1 MTLARNLAD
10 LGNQVDSSGTLG
22 IGGGGTSATTANSGF
37 NALAPSQTS
46 NTNKYLTT
54 NGTNTSWAEV
64 VSGMTVT
71 SITYSGDDQAV
82 DPSNPLP
89 VTINGSNF
97 VAGSLV
103 YVDTIATA
111 NSGTSINVTSS
122 STIVFTPPSGKS
134 ANSYNVWVVS
144 PTGTIAILAN
154 GILYSGAPS
163 WAGQSTSLNSGGT
176 VSIQLTATGDTP
188 LTYSLVSGTL
198 PTGTTLSSSGL
209 ISGTTTSEGTFPN
222 IVVMASDPQQQDAN
236 ITIQIT
242 ITLGDPYFEYVT
254 LLLTGDGANG
264 VQNNTFVDSSTNAFS
279 ITRNGN
285 TTQGSF
291 SPYGSLW
298 SNYFNGSSYISI
310 PKNSN
315 LEIGASQD
323 FTIEYWVNPENVGGS
338 YNNVFGMSS
347 KDYCGVTSSSI
358 YLNGDSDPE
367 IRFTTTINKNT
378 WYHIAWSRNSG
389 TLKGFVNGTEVG
401 SVSESSKTY
410 FTNSST
416 LYYGAQETG
425 SYPFKGCIS
434 NLRIVKGT
442 GLYTGNFTPST
453 TPLTAISGTQLL
465 TGQSNR

>member
-1 MTLARNLAD
+1 MFGA
-10 LGNQVDSSGTLG
+10 SK
-22 IGGGGTSATTANSGF
+22 TAS
-37 NALAPSQTS
+37 
-46 NTNKYLTT
+46 
-54 NGTNTSWAEV
+54 
-64 VSGMTVT
+64 
-71 SITYSGDDQAV
+71 
-82 DPSNPLP
+82 
-89 VTINGSNF
+89 GSNL
-97 VAGSLV
+97 G
-103 YVDTIATA
+103 
-111 NSGTSINVTSS
+111 
-122 STIVFTPPSGKS
+122 P
-134 ANSYNVWVVS
+134 
-144 PTGTIAILAN
+144 
-154 GILYSGAPS
+154 
-163 WAGQSTSLNSGGT
+163 
-176 VSIQLTATGDTP
+176 
-188 LTYSLVSGTL
+188 
-198 PTGTTLSSSGL
+198 
-209 ISGTTTSEGTFPN
+209 
-222 IVVMASDPQQQDAN
+222 SDP
-236 ITIQIT
+236 
-242 ITLGDPYFEYVT
+242 YYEYVT
-254 LLLTGDGANG
+254 MLLTGDGTNG
-264 VQNNTFVDSSTNAFS
+264 AQNNTFVDSSTNNYTV
-279 ITRNGN
+279 TRYGN

-298 SNYFNGSSYISI
+298 SNYFDGSSYISI

-410 FTNSST
+410 FTNLST
-416 LYYGAQETG
+416 LYYGSQESG
-425 SYPFKGCIS
+425 SYAFKGYIS

-465 TGQSNR
+465 TGQSNRFIDNSSNAYTLSIASGSPSVQRFSPFNPTEIGRAHV